1 MNMNIRSPHKKTIGK
16 SLILCLGLL
25 AAGKTSDAQ
34 YRMLNK
40 DLLKAEN
47 DRILPDS
54 IIYHKVRVDG
64 AGNILPWYSTNLGES
79 YDQIMKLVWKFWR
92 NMETDTNGVKYYMN
106 HQVWKAGHD
115 LRGIGGDQVAMGISS
130 WDLLYNYLGDE
141 ALITDMKYQADYY
154 LANSMS
160 PANCKWPNL
169 PYPYNTKVESGIY
182 DGDMMAGKGVLQP
195 DKAGSLGYELIRL
208 YKKTGETKYLD
219 VAIKIANTMVSTMK
233 PGDADHS
240 PWPFKV
246 NAITGEVAD
255 LGKND
260 FYKEPRKGSYTT
272 NWVGTLELFTELIKL
287 NKGDKAKYQRAFN
300 ETLKWFKDYPEKT
313 NDWGPFFEDVPG
325 YSKTQINATT
335 YAMYV
340 MEHRNLYA
348 DWKKT
353 VNSIFD
359 WVHTTFNNKDWAKYG
374 VTVTNE
380 QTAYPVVGN
389 SHSARQASMELL
401 YWALTG
407 DSTLTRNAVR
417 ELTWATYA
425 VDYDGKNYYPTN
437 DVWMTDGYGD
447 YVRHYIRAMAIAPQL
462 APSGADHMLKTS
474 STVQN
479 IVYKADKISYQI
491 FDKASDD
498 FFILTSKPTK
508 VSVNGKSLAAVTDKN
523 KDGWFWEPLEK
534 GGVLSIKQKL
544 GNKIEIE
551 K

>member
-1 MNMNIRSPHKKTIGK
+1 MNIRNKCIRGISKALFLLLTL
-16 SLILCLGLL
+16 LIVNSNS
-25 AAGKTSDAQ
+25 KAQ
-34 YRMLNK
+34 YGILNK
-40 DLLKAEN
+40 DLLKIEN

-54 IIYHKVRVDG
+54 IIYHQVRVDG
-64 AGNILPWYSTNLGES
+64 AGNIIPWYATNYGAS
-79 YDQIMKLVWKFWR
+79 FDQVMKLVWKFWS
-92 NMETDTNGVKYYMN
+92 NMPVDTNGVKYYMN
-106 HQVWKAGHD
+106 HQIWKANHD
-115 LRGIGGDQVAMGISS
+115 FRGIGGDQVAMGISS

-154 LANSMS
+154 LAHSMS
-160 PANCKWPNL
+160 PATCKWPDL

-208 YKKTGETKYLD
+208 YKKTGEVKYLD
-219 VAIKIANTMVSTMK
+219 VAIKIANTMVLTMK
-233 PGDADHS
+233 TGDADHS

-246 NAITGEVAD
+246 NAITGEVIN

-260 FYKEPRKGSYTT
+260 FYKESRMASYTT
-272 NWVGTLELFTELIKL
+272 NWTGTLELFSELIKL
-287 NKGDKAKYQRAFN
+287 NKGNKLQYQQAFYK
-300 ETLKWFKDYPEKT
+300 TLKWFKDYPEKT

-340 MEHRNLYA
+340 MEHRDLYP
-348 DWKKT
+348 DWKKI

-359 WVHTTFNNKDWAKYG
+359 WVHVTFNNKDWAKYG

-380 QTAYPVVGN
+380 QTAYPIVGN

-407 DSTLTRNAVR
+407 DSTLTRNAIR
-417 ELTWATYA
+417 QLTWATYA

-447 YVRHYIRAMAIAPQL
+447 YVRHYIRAMATAPQL

-479 IVYKADKISYQI
+479 IRYEANKITYKI
-491 FDKASDD
+491 FDQASDD
-498 FFILTSKPTK
+498 LFRLTAKP
-508 VSVNGKSLAAVTDKN
+508 VRIIINGKRLAEVKDK
-523 KDGWFWEPLEK
+523 KKSGWFWQPLDT
-534 GGVLSIKQKL
+534 GGILFVRQKL
-544 GNKIEIE
+544 GNKIEIR